1 MVEGAKL
8 HEGVWLPLGERHLV
22 EMMSSKAKKFARLP
36 DGRASYQRHK
46 YLAALPFVKD
56 RKVFVDIGAH
66 VGLWSMQAELD
77 FEKIIAFEPHPL
89 HANLYE
95 ENVLCGKYTLHRMAL
110 GDRKDN
116 VALKGEAGSSGDT
129 HVAGP
134 GDIPMR
140 TLDSYRIR
148 RIDLLKI
155 DTEGYE
161 FPILKGAVETLRR
174 CRPVIVVEQK
184 GKDAKHHGGKPGEAV
199 AFLRELGWADLIPP
213 ISGDH
218 IMGCVDSDIQTSVD
232 A

>member
-1 MVEGAKL
+1 MVDGAKL
-8 HEGVWLPLGERHLV
+8 HEGVWLPLGEKHLV
-22 EMMSSKAKKFARLP
+22 EMMSPKAKRFTRLP

-46 YLAALPFVKD
+46 YLAALPFVKQ

-66 VGLWSMQAELD
+66 VGLWSMQAVLD
-77 FEKIIAFEPHPL
+77 FEKIVAFEPHPL

-95 ENVLCGKYTLHRMAL
+95 HNMQGQKYTLHRVAL
-110 GDRKDN
+110 GDRKDSI
-116 VALKGEAGSSGDT
+116 ALKGEPGSSGDT

-134 GDIPMR
+134 GDIQMR
-140 TLDSYRIR
+140 TLDSYRLR

-161 FPILKGAVETLRR
+161 LPILKGAVETLKR

-184 GKDAKHHGGKPGEAV
+184 GRDVKYHGGKPGEAAV
-199 AFLRELGWADLIPP
+199 FLRELGWTDMIPP

-218 IMGCVDSDIQTSVD
+218 IMGCVNLDTQTSVD

>member
-1 MVEGAKL
+1 
-8 HEGVWLPLGERHLV
+8 
-22 EMMSSKAKKFARLP
+22 MMSPKAKRFTRLP

-46 YLAALPFVKD
+46 YLAALPFVKE

-77 FEKIIAFEPHPL
+77 FDKIVAFEPHPL

-95 ENVLCGKYTLHRMAL
+95 ENVKKHTLHRVAL
-110 GDRKDN
+110 GDRKDSI
-116 VALKGEAGSSGDT
+116 ALKGEPGSSGDT

-134 GDIPMR
+134 GDIQMR
-140 TLDSYRIR
+140 TLDSYRMR

-161 FPILKGAVETLRR
+161 LPILKGAMETLKR

-184 GKDAKHHGGKPGEAV
+184 GRDVKYHGGKPGEAA
-199 AFLRELGWADLIPP
+199 AFLRELGWEDVIPP

-218 IMGCVDSDIQTSVD
+218 IMGCTTPITQTSVD